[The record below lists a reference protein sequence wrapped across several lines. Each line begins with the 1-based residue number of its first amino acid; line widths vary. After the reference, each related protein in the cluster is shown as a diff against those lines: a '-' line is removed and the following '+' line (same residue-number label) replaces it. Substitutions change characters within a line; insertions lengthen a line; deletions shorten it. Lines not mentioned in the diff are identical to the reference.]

1 MTDRCIWVYRE
12 MRSGGSW
19 LCNFLSHNLQKRHIF
34 LEHHS
39 QISLKIKPNPSHSK
53 YIFSTHKLE
62 YFAPVLDY
70 DNPIIIKCSRRNNFE
85 QMLSEFFLS
94 LTERAVSNII
104 SDDDFVKFQTMTNQR
119 ISRVTKEDV
128 KIYKDRKNQEL
139 ALFESF
145 VQGLE
150 VRTIYYEDFFDGTK
164 IPDIDLLIKFDETVT
179 KKLPDY
185 KQSVFVNYEE
195 IKEWFYH
202 S

>member
-1 MTDRCIWVYRE
+1 
-12 MRSGGSW
+12 MRSPV
-19 LCNFLSHNLQKRHIF
+19 NL
-34 LEHHS
+34 
-39 QISLKIKPNPSHSK
+39 SK

-62 YFAPVLDY
+62 YFAPVVDY